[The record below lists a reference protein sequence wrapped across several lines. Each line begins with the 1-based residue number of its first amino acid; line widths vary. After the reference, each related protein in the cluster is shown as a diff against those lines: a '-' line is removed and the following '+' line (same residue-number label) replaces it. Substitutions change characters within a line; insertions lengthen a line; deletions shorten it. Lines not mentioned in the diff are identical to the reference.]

1 MMLLKALEKVQLP
14 LSFKTTIGYGTGHER
29 VYNISPSQL
38 GYLYA
43 YTPAVNEKGK
53 VTFGEVYLVLK
64 GNQKRLVVKILL
76 LKELE
81 RLFQFM
87 IICILNS
94 FLLLTR
100 NNIKNVSL

>member
-53 VTFGEVYLVLK
+53 VTFGEVFLVLK
-64 GNQKRLVVKILL
+64 GNQKRLVVKNLHY
-76 LKELE
+76 
-81 RLFQFM
+81 M
-87 IICILNS
+87 
-94 FLLLTR
+94 FLSLDQQKKNHQGLIQR
-100 NNIKNVSL
+100 KKKIKIKTF

>member
-1 MMLLKALEKVQLP
+1 MMLLKALEKYNYLFRLRQL
-14 LSFKTTIGYGTGHER
+14 LVMVLDMS

-64 GNQKRLVVKILL
+64 GNQKDLL
-76 LKELE
+76 
-81 RLFQFM
+81 
-87 IICILNS
+87 
-94 FLLLTR
+94 
-100 NNIKNVSL
+100 

>member
-29 VYNISPSQL
+29 VYNIPSQL

-64 GNQKRLVVKILL
+64 EIKKTCCEKYYFSRNWAAI
-76 LKELE
+76 
-81 RLFQFM
+81 QFM
-87 IICILNS
+87 IICFKFIS
-94 FLLLTR
+94 
-100 NNIKNVSL
+100 SSHSQ

>member
-43 YTPAVNEKGK
+43 YTPAVNEKEK
-53 VTFGEVYLVLK
+53 
-64 GNQKRLVVKILL
+64 
-76 LKELE
+76 
-81 RLFQFM
+81 
-87 IICILNS
+87 
-94 FLLLTR
+94 
-100 NNIKNVSL
+100 

>member
-1 MMLLKALEKVQLP
+1 MCMIIAEETVYIHFAISKKHKKTVEGDLTADMKDAADVKKMMLLKALEKVQLP

-53 VTFGEVYLVLK
+53 K
-64 GNQKRLVVKILL
+64 
-76 LKELE
+76 
-81 RLFQFM
+81 
-87 IICILNS
+87 
-94 FLLLTR
+94 
-100 NNIKNVSL
+100 

>member
-1 MMLLKALEKVQLP
+1 MVLDM
-14 LSFKTTIGYGTGHER
+14 S

-64 GNQKRLVVKILL
+64 EIKKDLL
-76 LKELE
+76 
-81 RLFQFM
+81 
-87 IICILNS
+87 
-94 FLLLTR
+94 
-100 NNIKNVSL
+100 

>member
-1 MMLLKALEKVQLP
+1 MP

-64 GNQKRLVVKILL
+64 EIKRLVVKNITSQGIGAAIPIHDH
-76 LKELE
+76 
-81 RLFQFM
+81 LF
-87 IICILNS
+87 LNS
-94 FLLLTR
+94 FLLPTR
-100 NNIKNVSL
+100 NNIKTSAYKLTFL

>member
-64 GNQKRLVVKILL
+64 GNQKKARCK
-76 LKELE
+76 KYYFS
-81 RLFQFM
+81 RNWSGYS
-87 IICILNS
+87 NS
-94 FLLLTR
+94 
-100 NNIKNVSL
+100 